1 MGQGGQEGRLASA
14 DAAARVRAFA
24 SQVGGGED
32 LLLALSEPSYEQG
45 LRAALR
51 KRRSVHLRGHDTADG
66 EEAGTSLRISK
77 QFQKVNS
84 ANFAF
89 WMFSELRLY
98 GVLRSSL

>member
-77 QFQKVNS
+77 QFRKVYSQK
-84 ANFAF
+84 
-89 WMFSELRLY
+89 FSS
-98 GVLRSSL
+98 GMRSVVAKEG